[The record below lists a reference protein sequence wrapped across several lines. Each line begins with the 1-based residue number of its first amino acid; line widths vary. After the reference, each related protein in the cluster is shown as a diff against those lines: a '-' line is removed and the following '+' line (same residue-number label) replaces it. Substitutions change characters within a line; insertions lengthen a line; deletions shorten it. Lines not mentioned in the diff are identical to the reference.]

1 MSIFRSLTVATI
13 RRRTGGRVGNA
24 ILASCAKEVFAKP
37 ESKIRFATRP
47 DAQHFRAD
55 ETRTADRHLDG
66 FHPGRVGVCETFLAN
81 QVAAGSGRVDIDTGS
96 VTKSAVAKRR
106 T

>member
-24 ILASCAKEVFAKP
+24 ILASCAKEVLGKP

-55 ETRTADRHLDG
+55 QARTTHRHCDRCGLG
-66 FHPGRVGVCETFLAN
+66 LVRIGKTLVAN
-81 QVAAGSGRVDIDTGS
+81 QAATGSGRNDIDNITD
-96 VTKSAVAKRR
+96 SAAPKRR
-106 T
+106 D